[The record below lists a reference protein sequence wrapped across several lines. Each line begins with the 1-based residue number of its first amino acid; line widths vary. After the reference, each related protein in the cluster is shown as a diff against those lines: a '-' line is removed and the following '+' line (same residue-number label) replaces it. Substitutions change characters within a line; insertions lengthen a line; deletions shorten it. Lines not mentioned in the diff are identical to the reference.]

1 MPRTGDIALA
11 GAPNVGQSSLLNALV
26 GEHLAI
32 VSPKAQATRLP
43 VIGLRTEGDTQY
55 VFHDLPGLLDPAY
68 LLQTRMRGAARR
80 GNPRVPTSFCTCIPR
95 LMAPAPPLVRARPAG
110 RATRGSGAGGL
121 HESRPGLSGPATRP
135 RRQRRHGRLRRV
147 EARGSMTLLAATRDH
162 CPEGEF
168 RYDPDDVG
176 TQPLRFF
183 VVEYLREAAFAQLE
197 DELPYAFT
205 AEVEEFREDE
215 RPVYIRVT
223 LFVERESQKAMV
235 IGRGGRTIKAIGAH
249 ARARLESLLGAPVY
263 LDSWVKALPRWRRTP
278 AALAR
283 FGFPATDEESGM
295 SLAPELLEI
304 LVCPKCK
311 GDLEYRTDPEEL
323 VCHACRLIYAVDD
336 GIPIM
341 LIDEARSF

>member
-11 GAPNVGQSSLLNALV
+11 GAPNVGKSSLLNALV

-43 VIGLRTEGDTQY
+43 VIGLRTEGDIQY

-68 LLQTRMRGAARR
+68 LLQERMRSTALEALRR
-80 GNPRVPTSFCTCIPR
+80 ADIILHLHPAPQ
-95 LMAPAPPLVRARPAG
+95 APAPRLVDLAGLEAEPA
-110 RATRGSGAGGL
+110 APVLVVYTKADLVSETRRRELAEGGAAVVAVESNHGL
-121 HESRPGLSGPATRP
+121 DA
-135 RRQRRHGRLRRV
+135 
-147 EARGSMTLLAATRDH
+147 LLAAVRDRL
-162 CPEGEF
+162 PEGEF

-183 VVEYLREAAFAQLE
+183 AVEYLREAAFELLE

-249 ARARLESLLGAPVY
+249 ARARLEALLGTPVY

-278 AALAR
+278 TALAR
-283 FGFPATDEESGM
+283 FGFPATDEES
-295 SLAPELLEI
+295 
-304 LVCPKCK
+304 V
-311 GDLEYRTDPEEL
+311 
-323 VCHACRLIYAVDD
+323 
-336 GIPIM
+336 
-341 LIDEARSF
+341 